1 MIDVHDER
9 TERVERV
16 ENASPLTR
24 GITVWH
30 AAFGGIFA
38 WMAHLVFL
46 ASFVHFTHLHPGYV
60 WVLHAATAL
69 CALVTITSILLAWR
83 LHRIASGAD
92 AAAYDDAGQML
103 FLAQFGILVGI
114 INLALILVE
123 GSYVLFIPRG

>member
-1 MIDVHDER
+1 MNDAIEQR
-9 TERVERV
+9 TERVERI
-16 ENASPLTR
+16 ENASPLWR

-46 ASFVHFTHLHPGYV
+46 ASFMHYTHLHPGYG
-60 WVLHAATAL
+60 WTLHAATGF
-69 CALVTITSILLAWR
+69 CALVTISSILLAWR

-92 AAAYDDAGQML
+92 AAGYDDAGQML
-103 FLAQFGILVGI
+103 FFAQFGLLLGI